1 MILKIILVFL
11 ALEILATAIALP
23 LALLGDVLWLGR
35 FLLGVA
41 LLPFRTLG
49 TGLRLGRNITYPLA
63 RWRMLPLA
71 QKNMTRATFGGF
83 LVALAL
89 GAAAAGIPFQHPGG
103 AWAVAG
109 AGSLGLL
116 YLTVGIFG
124 SQGARFDVMSVFWWS
139 ALGLGCAAV
148 LLHFEGVI

>member
-41 LLPFRTLG
+41 LLPFRVLG

-63 RWRMLPLA
+63 RWRMVPLA

-83 LVALAL
+83 LLALAI
-89 GAAAAGIPFQHPGG
+89 GAAVTGIAFQHPAGVSIAAAAAG
-103 AWAVAG
+103 
-109 AGSLGLL
+109 LGLL
-116 YLTVGIFG
+116 YLCVGVFG
-124 SQGARFDVMSVFWWS
+124 SQGARFDVMAVFWWGMG
-139 ALGLGCAAV
+139 ALGCAAA